1 MFERLYATTTI
12 NKKLYQQI
20 LTAHRHIYVFSL
32 KEAIK
37 ISGYHRDQKK
47 HYICSIFKISYC
59 IIMKYNI
66 RLNIILIILTGLQLA
81 CVMNSVANNSAVSN
95 KDYLLVLNSYTSD
108 ATWSNALISPIQ
120 QEIAANSH
128 LDFYVENMNMLMIDD
143 SAKLNKFKESFF
155 PRYTH
160 APKAILLLG
169 NSSFMMC
176 DDFKKHWGDDI
187 PLILCAE
194 LPYLSPTT
202 NYIKKY
208 PAEITEQVPLEQLT
222 ESYNLTLLQTKNY
235 LPENI
240 ELMQNIIPGMETLTF
255 IGDGRYINQQLDHDL
270 RILLKKSYPDLKY
283 DFLSAAEMTTDSLL
297 FKLNTTDRNTTGVL
311 FSSWFTRQTFAGG
324 DLLMANTFQVI
335 SNATIPIFALGD
347 AVMLNSRMLGGYF
360 YQQQTFDKQLKT
372 TLDAVLAGKAPRDIP
387 FYIPEGQPVFDYP
400 TLLQKGISTNLCPA
414 GAVFLNLPK
423 TALEKYKYHL
433 IALGVLFIVLIFF
446 TLYQF
451 NRIKSL
457 RALRIAQQK
466 EIEANAELSN
476 LFENMP
482 VLYCKVQLIRNQA
495 GEVIDAII
503 HKVNNRYLNAMYL
516 DRDIVGKKMSD
527 LPDDALTMFIRYF
540 QFMEME
546 KKTISFTYYLK
557 QSSAYFNI
565 MLTFSLQSD
574 FVDIFGVDCT
584 DLHHTQVKLDSIN
597 HKLAMALDIANI
609 VPWKWDLREHTILCD
624 VNRQVEL
631 DVTDDS
637 LSEKLLSVPESQ
649 YFGKIYKEDRQRVQ
663 QAYTELIE
671 GKCLKVKEEYRV
683 VSHTDQGIQVDW
695 IEAQA
700 AVDTRDENGVPITL
714 VGSSLVITQRKKM
727 ENSLLDAKNKAEES
741 NRLKSAFLANMS
753 HEIRTPLNAI
763 VGFSTLLPSI
773 QEPSE
778 QEEYISIIENNN
790 TLLLQ
795 LIGDILDLS
804 KIEAGTM
811 EFNYSDF
818 ELNQL
823 MQELENSLRLKLQSE
838 KVQLIFKAG
847 SPQCHIHAEKNR
859 ISQLVINMVNN
870 AIKFTTEG
878 SIRFGYEIRG
888 KRLYFFIKDTGIGIP
903 AEKKNDIFER
913 FVKLNH
919 FAQGTGLGLSIC
931 RMLVENM
938 NGQIGVES
946 EEGRGSIFWF
956 ELPYVPAQEMIKIEE
971 KQKQIKSKTKHL
983 TILIAEDNDSNYKLF
998 QTILKDDY
1006 YLLHAWN
1013 GKEAVDMFKNESPDI
1028 VLMDLNMPVMNG
1040 YDATL
1045 EIRKTDPLAPIIAIT
1060 AFAYASD
1067 EQRVMENGFDG
1078 YMAKPV
1084 QANKLKEQ
1092 LSDII
1097 NSRIILL

>member
-1 MFERLYATTTI
+1 M
-12 NKKLYQQI
+12 
-20 LTAHRHIYVFSL
+20 
-32 KEAIK
+32 
-37 ISGYHRDQKK
+37 
-47 HYICSIFKISYC
+47 
-59 IIMKYNI
+59 
-66 RLNIILIILTGLQLA
+66 RLNTILAIFAGLQIA
-81 CVMNSVANNSAVSN
+81 CAINLVAKNSDSN

-108 ATWSNALISPIQ
+108 ATWSNALITPIQ
-120 QEIAANSH
+120 QELVVGSN
-128 LDFYVENMNMLMIDD
+128 LNFYVENMNMLMIDD
-143 SAKLNKFKESFF
+143 STKLNKFKESFF
-155 PRYTH
+155 PRYPH

-169 NSSFMMC
+169 NSSFIMC
-176 DDFKKHWGDDI
+176 DDCKKHWGDDI
-187 PLILCAE
+187 PLVLCAE
-194 LPYLSPTT
+194 LPYLSPTE
-202 NYIKKY
+202 NYIKKR
-208 PAEITEQVPLEQLT
+208 PVEITMQVPLEQLT
-222 ESYNLTLLQTKNY
+222 ESYNLTMLETKNY
-235 LPENI
+235 LPENVD
-240 ELMQNIIPGMETLTF
+240 LMQKIIPGMKTLTF

-270 RILLKKSYPDLKY
+270 RILLKKSHPNLKY
-283 DFLSAAEMTTDSLL
+283 EFLSAAQITTDSLL
-297 FKLNTTDRNTTGVL
+297 HKLNSADINTTGVL

-335 SNATIPIFALGD
+335 SNTTIPIFALGD
-347 AVMLNSRMLGGYF
+347 AIMPNSRMIGGYF
-360 YQQQTFDKQLKT
+360 YQQQTFNKQLKA
-372 TLDAVLAGKAPRDIP
+372 TLNAVLSGKAPRDIP
-387 FYIPEGQPVFDYP
+387 FYIPDGQPIFDYP
-400 TLLQKGISTNLCPA
+400 RLLQKEVNTQLCPA
-414 GAVFLNLPK
+414 GSIFLNLPK

-433 IALGVLFIVLIFF
+433 IALGILFIILILY

-451 NRIKSL
+451 SRIKSL
-457 RALRIAQQK
+457 KALKTAQQK

-482 VLYCKVQLIRNQA
+482 VLYCKVRLIHNQA
-495 GEVIDAII
+495 GEVVDAII
-503 HKVNNRYLNAMYL
+503 HKVNNRYLNAMHQ
-516 DRDIVGKKMSD
+516 DKDIIGQKMSN
-527 LPDDALTMFIRYF
+527 LPDDELTMFIRYF
-540 QFMEME
+540 QLMEIE

-557 QSSAYFNI
+557 QSSTYFNI
-565 MLTFSLQSD
+565 ILTFSIQSD
-574 FVDIFGVDCT
+574 YVDIFGVDCT

-631 DVTDDS
+631 AITDNEQ
-637 LSEKLLSVPESQ
+637 SEKLLSVPESQ
-649 YFGKIYKEDRQRVQ
+649 YFAKIYKEDRQRVQ
-663 QAYTELIE
+663 HAYSDLIE
-671 GKCLKVKEEYRV
+671 GKCTKVKEEYRV

-695 IEAQA
+695 VEAQA
-700 AVDTRDENGVPITL
+700 AVDSRDENGTPITL
-714 VGSSLVITQRKKM
+714 VGSSLIITQRKKM

-763 VGFSTLLPSI
+763 VGFSTLLPSVK
-773 QEPSE
+773 EPSE
-778 QEEYISIIENNN
+778 QEEYINIIENNN

-811 EFNYSDF
+811 EFNYTEF

-823 MQELENSLRLKLQSE
+823 MQDLENSLRLKLHND
-838 KVQLIFKAG
+838 KVRLVFEPG
-847 SPQCHIHAEKNR
+847 SSQCFIHGEKNR

-870 AIKFTTEG
+870 AIKFTKEG
-878 SIRFGYEIRG
+878 YICFGYEIRD

-913 FVKLNH
+913 FVKLNS

-946 EEGRGSIFWF
+946 EEGKGSIFWF
-956 ELPYVPAQEMIKIEE
+956 TLPYEPVKQTIRIEE
-971 KQKQIKSKTKHL
+971 KQKQIKSRTKHL

-1006 YLLHAWN
+1006 YLRHAWN
-1013 GKEAVDMFKNESPDI
+1013 GKEAVDMFKSESPDI
-1028 VLMDLNMPVMNG
+1028 VLMDLNMPVMDG

-1045 EIRKTDPLAPIIAIT
+1045 EIRKIDPLAPIIAIT

-1067 EQRVMENGFDG
+1067 EQRVMTNGFDG

-1097 NSRIILL
+1097 QSRMILL

>member
-1 MFERLYATTTI
+1 M
-12 NKKLYQQI
+12 
-20 LTAHRHIYVFSL
+20 
-32 KEAIK
+32 
-37 ISGYHRDQKK
+37 
-47 HYICSIFKISYC
+47 
-59 IIMKYNI
+59 
-66 RLNIILIILTGLQLA
+66 RLNTILAIFAGLQLA
-81 CVMNSVANNSAVSN
+81 CAINLVAKNSDSN

-108 ATWSNALISPIQ
+108 ATWSNALITPIQ
-120 QEIAANSH
+120 QELVAGSN

-143 SAKLNKFKESFF
+143 STKLNKFKESFF

-169 NSSFMMC
+169 NSSFIMC
-176 DDFKKHWGDDI
+176 DDCKKHWGDDI
-187 PLILCAE
+187 PLVLCAE
-194 LPYLSPTT
+194 LPYLSPIE
-202 NYIKKY
+202 NYIKKR
-208 PAEITEQVPLEQLT
+208 PVEITMQVPLEQLT
-222 ESYNLTLLQTKNY
+222 ESYNLTMLETKNY
-235 LPENI
+235 LPENVD
-240 ELMQNIIPGMETLTF
+240 LMQKIIPGMKTLTF

-270 RILLKKSYPDLKY
+270 RLLLKKSYPDLKY
-283 DFLSAAEMTTDSLL
+283 EFLSAAQMTTDSLL
-297 FKLNTTDRNTTGVL
+297 HKLNSADINTTGVL

-335 SNATIPIFALGD
+335 SNTTIPIFALGD
-347 AVMLNSRMLGGYF
+347 AIMPNSRMIGGYF
-360 YQQQTFDKQLKT
+360 YQQQTFNKQLKA
-372 TLDAVLAGKAPRDIP
+372 TLNAVLSGKAPRDIP
-387 FYIPEGQPVFDYP
+387 FYIPDGEPIFDYP
-400 TLLQKGISTNLCPA
+400 ALLQKEVNTYLCPA
-414 GAVFLNLPK
+414 DSIFLNLPK

-433 IALGVLFIVLIFF
+433 AALGILFIILILY

-451 NRIKSL
+451 SRIKSL
-457 RALRIAQQK
+457 KALKTAQQK

-482 VLYCKVQLIRNQA
+482 VLYCKVRLIRNQT
-495 GEVIDAII
+495 GEVVDAII
-503 HKVNNRYLNAMYL
+503 HKVNNRYLNAMHQGK
-516 DRDIVGKKMSD
+516 DIIDQKMSN
-527 LPDDALTMFIRYF
+527 LPDDELTMFIRYF
-540 QFMEME
+540 QLMETE

-557 QSSAYFNI
+557 QSSTYFNI
-565 MLTFSLQSD
+565 ILTFSIQSD
-574 FVDIFGVDCT
+574 YVDIFGVDCT

-631 DVTDDS
+631 AITDNEQ
-637 LSEKLLSVPESQ
+637 SEKLLSVPESQ
-649 YFGKIYKEDRQRVQ
+649 YFAKIYKEDRQRVQ
-663 QAYTELIE
+663 HSYNDLIE
-671 GKCLKVKEEYRV
+671 GKCTKVKEEYRV
-683 VSHTDQGIQVDW
+683 VSHTDRGIQVDW
-695 IEAQA
+695 VEAQA
-700 AVDTRDENGVPITL
+700 AVDSRDENGLPITL

-763 VGFSTLLPSI
+763 VGFSTLLPSVK
-773 QEPSE
+773 EPSE
-778 QEEYISIIENNN
+778 QEEYINIIENNN

-811 EFNYSDF
+811 EFNYTEF

-823 MQELENSLRLKLQSE
+823 MQDLENSLRLKLHND
-838 KVQLIFKAG
+838 KVHLVFEPG
-847 SPQCHIHAEKNR
+847 NPQCCIHGEKNR

-870 AIKFTTEG
+870 AIKFTKEG
-878 SIRFGYEIRG
+878 YIRFGYEIRD

-913 FVKLNH
+913 FVKLNS
-919 FAQGTGLGLSIC
+919 FVQGTGLGLSIC

-946 EEGRGSIFWF
+946 EEGKGSIFWF
-956 ELPYVPAQEMIKIEE
+956 TLPYEPVKQTIKIEE
-971 KQKQIKSKTKHL
+971 KQKQVKSKTKHL

-1006 YLLHAWN
+1006 YLIHAWN

-1045 EIRKTDPLAPIIAIT
+1045 EIRKIDPLAPIIAIT

-1067 EQRVMENGFDG
+1067 EQRVMTNGFDG

-1097 NSRIILL
+1097 QSRMILL

>member
-1 MFERLYATTTI
+1 
-12 NKKLYQQI
+12 
-20 LTAHRHIYVFSL
+20 
-32 KEAIK
+32 
-37 ISGYHRDQKK
+37 
-47 HYICSIFKISYC
+47 
-59 IIMKYNI
+59 MKSNI
-66 RLNIILIILTGLQLA
+66 RLNSIVLFITGLQLVCA
-81 CVMNSVANNSAVSN
+81 MNLTANNPAASN
-95 KDYLLVLNSYTSD
+95 NDYLLVLNSYTSD
-108 ATWSNALISPIQ
+108 AIWSNVLINPIQ
-120 QEIAANSH
+120 KEIVANPGI
-128 LDFYVENMNMLMIDD
+128 DFYVEHMNMLMIDD
-143 SAKLNKFKESFF
+143 STKLNKFKESFF
-155 PRYTH
+155 SRYTH

-176 DDFKKHWGDDI
+176 DDFKKYWGDDI

-194 LPYLSPTT
+194 LPYLSPIEY
-202 NYIKKY
+202 YIKKH
-208 PAEITEQVPLEQLT
+208 PAEITEQVPLDQLT
-222 ESYNLTLLQTKNY
+222 ENYNLTLLETKNY
-235 LPENI
+235 MPESI
-240 ELMQNIIPGMETLTF
+240 ELMRKIIPGMETLTF

-270 RILLKKSYPDLKY
+270 RILLKKVYPDLKY
-283 DFLSAAEMTTDSLL
+283 EFLSAATITTDSLL
-297 FKLNTTDRNTTGVL
+297 RKLNTIEANTTGVL

-335 SNATIPIFALGD
+335 SNTTIPLFALGD
-347 AVMLNSRMLGGYF
+347 AVMPNSRMIGGYF
-360 YQQQTFDKQLKT
+360 YPQQTFNEQLKT
-372 TLDAVLAGKAPRDIP
+372 TLNAVLSGKAPRDIP

-400 TLLQKGISTNLCPA
+400 TLLQKGINTHLCPA
-414 GAVFLNLPK
+414 DAVFLNQPK
-423 TALEKYKYHL
+423 TDLEKYKYHL
-433 IALGVLFIVLIFF
+433 ITFGVLLIFIVLILL
-446 TLYQF
+446 TRHQF
-451 NRIKSL
+451 SRIKSL
-457 RALRIAQQK
+457 KALRIAQQK
-466 EIEANAELSN
+466 EIEANAELGN

-482 VLYCKVQLIRNQA
+482 ILYCKVHLIRNSA
-495 GEVIDAII
+495 DEVIDAII
-503 HKVNNRYLNAMYL
+503 HKVNNRYLKAMNL
-516 DRDIVGKKMSD
+516 TRDIVGQKMSD

-557 QSSAYFNI
+557 QSSTYFNI
-565 MLTFSLQSD
+565 MLTFSIQSD
-574 FVDIFGVDCT
+574 YVDIFGVDCT

-631 DVTDDS
+631 DATDDN

-649 YFGKIYKEDRQRVQ
+649 YFAKIYKEDRQRVQ
-663 QAYTELIE
+663 QAYNELIE
-671 GKCLKVKEEYRV
+671 GKCSKVKEEYRV
-683 VSHTDQGIQVDW
+683 VSHTDQGIQMDW

-700 AVDTRDENGVPITL
+700 AVDARDENGAPVTL

-763 VGFSTLLPSI
+763 VGFSTLLPSV

-811 EFNYSDF
+811 EFNYTDF

-823 MQELENSLRLKLQSE
+823 MLELENSLRLKLQSE
-838 KVQLIFKAG
+838 KVQLIFEPG
-847 SPQCHIHAEKNR
+847 SPQCHLHAEKNR

-888 KRLYFFIKDTGIGIP
+888 KMLYFFIKDTGIGIP
-903 AEKKNDIFER
+903 VEKKNDIFER

-946 EEGRGSIFWF
+946 EEGRGSTFWF

-971 KQKQIKSKTKHL
+971 RQKQVKPKSKHL

-1006 YLLHAWN
+1006 YLIHAWN
-1013 GKEAVDMFKNESPDI
+1013 GKEAVDMFKSESPDV

-1097 NSRIILL
+1097 NSRMILL